1 MDGRNG
7 FVVGSDQVGPVRR
20 LDFDGSSGLRSVYGD
35 WNWGGGGGGRGRLVI
50 AESVGDG
57 GGGRE
62 AESATERGFHL
73 CLFGQA

>member
-35 WNWGGGGGGRGRLVI
+35 WNWGGGGRGRLVI

-57 GGGRE
+57 G
-62 AESATERGFHL
+62 ATERGFHL

>member
-35 WNWGGGGGGRGRLVI
+35 WNWGGGGRGRLVI

-57 GGGRE
+57 GGGGGG
-62 AESATERGFHL
+62 SATERGFHL